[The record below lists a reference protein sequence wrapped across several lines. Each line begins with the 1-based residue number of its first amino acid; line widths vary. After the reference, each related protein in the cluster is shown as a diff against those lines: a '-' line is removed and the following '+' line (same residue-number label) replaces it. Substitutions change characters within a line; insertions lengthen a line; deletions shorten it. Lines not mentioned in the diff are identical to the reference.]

1 MKRSIILALALAA
14 RAAAAQD
21 IDQLVV
27 GLGPY
32 GVELNPY
39 MAIYSHEM
47 QVLDALYE
55 GLFAYDPRTMDP
67 VRAGAE
73 SWKKSADGRTWTFTL
88 RSDARWSDGS
98 PVTAR
103 DYVESWRWLLSPD
116 TGASYAVFLDIV
128 KGARDYRLG
137 KNKRPDSVAV
147 RALDDRTL
155 VVELASPAA
164 YFTRL
169 LCHMSFVP
177 VHASLRG
184 RKVWDPDAV
193 VGNGPYVLESMD
205 DRELV
210 LRKNDGYWD
219 SGSVAIPGVRVL
231 FLDSEAE
238 ATARYNDGEIHWLMD
253 MVDTDALLATS
264 DIQYAPSFGTG
275 YYLWDSGTGPW
286 NDARVRRALAL
297 LLPWE
302 RIRSEDTYYAPTSTL
317 ILPFSGYQSPAGI
330 DSAQPDEAQKLL
342 AEAGYADPSTLPTVR
357 MVVPD
362 TDSHDA
368 NARLMADAWAEYG
381 IASEIVHPEE
391 DLPIR
396 DLRKSGFSLSFTSW
410 IGDFAD
416 PAAFLLMWTS
426 DSSLNESRYSNPEY
440 DALLRRSMSEEGA
453 ARMATMAKA
462 EALLL
467 SEAAVLPVYHTLSFD
482 VVDTEAVLGWFLNPM
497 DIHPFKALSFGTPK
511 ARANVAA
518 LEVRP

>member
-205 DRELV
+205 
-210 LRKNDGYWD
+210 
-219 SGSVAIPGVRVL
+219 
-231 FLDSEAE
+231 
-238 ATARYNDGEIHWLMD
+238 
-253 MVDTDALLATS
+253 
-264 DIQYAPSFGTG
+264 
-275 YYLWDSGTGPW
+275 
-286 NDARVRRALAL
+286 
-297 LLPWE
+297 
-302 RIRSEDTYYAPTSTL
+302 
-317 ILPFSGYQSPAGI
+317 
-330 DSAQPDEAQKLL
+330 
-342 AEAGYADPSTLPTVR
+342 
-357 MVVPD
+357 
-362 TDSHDA
+362 
-368 NARLMADAWAEYG
+368 
-381 IASEIVHPEE
+381 
-391 DLPIR
+391 
-396 DLRKSGFSLSFTSW
+396 
-410 IGDFAD
+410 
-416 PAAFLLMWTS
+416 
-426 DSSLNESRYSNPEY
+426 
-440 DALLRRSMSEEGA
+440 
-453 ARMATMAKA
+453 
-462 EALLL
+462 
-467 SEAAVLPVYHTLSFD
+467 
-482 VVDTEAVLGWFLNPM
+482 
-497 DIHPFKALSFGTPK
+497 
-511 ARANVAA
+511 
-518 LEVRP
+518 